1 MSIRSISVFNSYP
14 TVLILLCVANVLE
27 LFIPRMDEGNY
38 FVRIPIQLINGGL
51 LLLMW
56 GSLLVNKIHW
66 NSVTKAIFLF
76 VPLIL
81 LYSYFYVIT
90 QKFVVGDYAAYI
102 RFLLWSTSL
111 VYFYE
116 MLLRYGI
123 QHKLMYLY
131 ILTFLAAVA
140 KKILDTSLFA
150 SETLGAGDTAAL
162 PLLFIIPLILIC
174 FGEKSRL
181 IVISVVVV
189 LILVSLRRTAIIG
202 LVFCLPFILKYL
214 WSQLRPV
221 YFIMLGA
228 LLIPVCYYAWAYV
241 GDAVYYRFE
250 DLLLGD
256 RGGSKESFGSGRSDF
271 YMTVWNGWL
280 NGGPFSFL
288 FGNGLTSTEKL
299 LMKVNSVK
307 HAHNDFLQIAY
318 TFGVLGLGIWFGFL
332 SWLWRLRKQL
342 RLYSPEI
349 IYLFYICFISYLII
363 AMASGCILRITTI
376 PFAISVAIL
385 LYKVQEGKRLLQLEK
400 EERYYNSPGTY
411 GKVYQ
416 GA

>member
-1 MSIRSISVFNSYP
+1 MNVSSRLVFNSYP
-14 TVLILLCVANVLE
+14 IVLLLLCVANVLE

-51 LLLMW
+51 LILMW
-56 GSLLVNKIHW
+56 ASLLTNKIHW
-66 NSVTKAIFLF
+66 NAVTKSIFLF

-102 RFLLWSTSL
+102 RFLLWTTSL

-202 LVFCLPFILKYL
+202 LVFCLPFMLKYL
-214 WSQLRPV
+214 WSQLRPI
-221 YFIMLGA
+221 YFIMLG
-228 LLIPVCYYAWAYV
+228 LILIPLCYYAWAYV

-271 YMTVWNGWL
+271 YMTVWHGWL

-288 FGNGLTSTEKL
+288 FGNGLASTEKL
-299 LMKVNSVK
+299 LIKVNNVK

-332 SWLWRLRKQL
+332 SRLWKLRKQL
-342 RLYSPEI
+342 RLFSPENTQ
-349 IYLFYICFISYLII
+349 LFYICFISYLII
-363 AMASGCILRITTI
+363 AMASGCILRITTM
-376 PFAISVAIL
+376 PFALSVAML
-385 LYKVQEGKRLLQLEK
+385 LYKVQEEKQLLLLEK
-400 EERYYNSPGTY
+400 EESYYNSSGTY
-411 GKVYQ
+411 GTVYQ